1 MTNPI
6 AHFIHLTL
14 CILVRTMSD
23 NRNEKVANV
32 IIKHKLNAQNG
43 VVCERSSIADVLCL
57 IAKQVELRGWV
68 FSTLIDVAS
77 LRCSLAYLDA

>member
-14 CILVRTMSD
+14 CIWVRTMSD

-43 VVCERSSIADVLCL
+43 VV
-57 IAKQVELRGWV
+57 
-68 FSTLIDVAS
+68 
-77 LRCSLAYLDA
+77 